1 MNSPLEFDNVD
12 DVKIFL
18 EYLLK
23 IVIRSTLDQQS
34 QMFHYL
40 YADRLVTFSQT
51 EIKKAIAKGTTL
63 MGNGKRKQYCSIPPS
78 GAVSVPFHVSIKL
91 GGDKQKG
98 N

>member
-1 MNSPLEFDNVD
+1 
-12 DVKIFL
+12 
-18 EYLLK
+18 
-23 IVIRSTLDQQS
+23 
-34 QMFHYL
+34 
-40 YADRLVTFSQT
+40 
-51 EIKKAIAKGTTL
+51 